1 MLYKTHQAQQVKTDY
16 KVQFIT
22 WSVMAF
28 SAIRVE
34 RLRQILA
41 IFHNSMTFPV
51 EVKLNLAD
59 SGGPQGL
66 FLLPL
71 AG

>member
-1 MLYKTHQAQQVKTDY
+1 
-16 KVQFIT
+16 
-22 WSVMAF
+22 MAF